1 MLHDLQVIPLVFPH
15 GFPHGLPL
23 RRHSLAFAAGVTS
36 QELQEAGAGWAD
48 GGAVEAIDPKLLQR
62 SLDDLWM
69 VDDGMDGDYL

>member
-23 RRHSLAFAAGVTS
+23 RRHSLAFAAG
-36 QELQEAGAGWAD
+36 
-48 GGAVEAIDPKLLQR
+48 GAVEAIDPKLLQR